1 MTTRSYIC
9 HDPAIVAIWP
19 DDCESG
25 VEHALVLR
33 LYVDSIGI
41 EQNGQR
47 ILIPMHAF
55 GPLMTTL
62 REMSLQAK
70 GPR

>member
-1 MTTRSYIC
+1 MTTRAYIC

-25 VEHALVLR
+25 VEHALMLR
-33 LYVDSIGI
+33 LYADGVGI

-47 ILIPMHAF
+47 ILIPVHAF
-55 GPLMTTL
+55 GLLMTTL
-62 REMSLQAK
+62 REMSFQAK
-70 GPR
+70 GLR